1 MKRRNFFASMLGS
14 ISCIPGFSSIASVV
28 PGSSQIS
35 RKEFHDQFFKNSNA
49 IALSF
54 GSADNRL
61 YSNSRVEHKDESMK
75 FTKLRC
81 RLAFAIWNPALTHVE
96 LEGIHVDDGSSPF
109 ISLEIGHSAAV
120 YKQDG
125 DYDWQNLDNFVDFKS
140 EHCPLRDANWRMFT
154 QIIKDFQSRGSAET
168 GNPLQIQAL
177 NWIRSIE
184 VGSLKLDRTNFYSWQ
199 HVVNGKPG
207 LDYGVQAFFI
217 GQSLHYKVD
226 IEYRGISEK
235 PKICCFM
242 SEPDTSKMDFM
253 GGYEELSPKS
263 RSTVEDWISGQEKW
277 YLERREDARE
287 SMNDNTAS
295 DVLS

>member
-1 MKRRNFFASMLGS
+1 MKRRNFCASVLGS
-14 ISCIPGFSSIASVV
+14 ISCIPGFSSIAPVV
-28 PGSSQIS
+28 PRGSQLS

-54 GSADNRL
+54 GSADNGL

-75 FTKLRC
+75 FIKLAC
-81 RLAFAIWNPALTHVE
+81 RLAFAIWNPALTDVE

-125 DYDWQNLDNFVDFKS
+125 DYDWHNFVDFES
-140 EHCPLRDANWRMFT
+140 GQQPLTSSTWRTFAET
-154 QIIKDFQSRGSAET
+154 IKEFQSKGSAET

-177 NWIRSIE
+177 DWIRSIQ
-184 VGSLKLDRTNFYSWQ
+184 VKSLKLEKSNFYSWQ
-199 HVVNGKPG
+199 HVVNGRRG
-207 LDYGVQAFFI
+207 LDYGIQAFFV
-217 GQSLHYKVD
+217 GQRLHYKVD
-226 IEYRGISEK
+226 IEYRGAREK
-235 PKICCFM
+235 PKVCCIM
-242 SEPDTSKMDFM
+242 SEPDTSNMDFI

-263 RSTVEDWISGQEKW
+263 RSTVENWISGHEKL
-277 YLERREDARE
+277 YLERHENTRK
-287 SMNDNTAS
+287 SVNDKTAL